1 MSSIK
6 VKQTVIITGAS
17 KGVGKACARLF
28 AQKRL
33 NLVLVARNKKNL
45 DILSEELN
53 LLTEVMVV
61 PMDVKNQ
68 SHCSALVE

>member
-6 VKQTVIITGAS
+6 AKQTVIITGAS

-45 DILSEELN
+45 DILSEELI
-53 LLTEVMVV
+53 
-61 PMDVKNQ
+61 
-68 SHCSALVE
+68 